1 MNAGTDG
8 ISSFLSYLKAE
19 RRLSAHTVRAY
30 QNDLDQLRVFLF
42 GVDGNE
48 EWNSIDSSDIRSFLI
63 YLRHKRLARTSIN
76 RSLSTLRTFFQ
87 FMKRQKQMDFDPSQ
101 DLKNLKTP
109 KRQPHF
115 LTPTQANQLA
125 SLFKLSSDFAGYRD
139 KTMLGCFLYTG
150 MRRAEL
156 VGLKTGDVSFA
167 GSSIRVMGK
176 RQKERLI
183 PLHPVLVDWLKDYLI
198 KRADFMLEIGA
209 ANATEALFITN
220 QGKPCTGDWMYSQ
233 TKKYLSQVTQS
244 DYRGP
249 HLLRHTFA
257 TWLLSEG
264 ADILAVKELLGHAGL
279 AATQVYTHV
288 SIDRLKMAYA
298 KAHPKGQQG

>member
-19 RRLSAHTVRAY
+19 RRLSSHTVRAY
-30 QNDLDQLRVFLF
+30 QNDLEQLRVFLF
-42 GVDGNE
+42 GVDGTE
-48 EWNSIDSSDIRSFLI
+48 EWNSIEPTDIRSFLI
-63 YLRHKRLARTSIN
+63 HLRHKRLARTSIN
-76 RSLSTLRTFFQ
+76 RTLSTLRTFFQ
-87 FMKRQKQMDFDPSQ
+87 FMKRQKRMDIDPTQ

-115 LTPTQANQLA
+115 LTPSQAQQLA
-125 SLFKLSSDFAGYRD
+125 SLFQLSSDFAGYRD

-167 GSSIRVMGK
+167 GSTIRVMGK

-183 PLHPVLVDWLKDYLI
+183 PLHPILVDWLKEYL
-198 KRADFMLEIGA
+198 KQRADFILQIGGGIS
-209 ANATEALFITN
+209 TDALFLTN
-220 QGKPCTGDWMYSQ
+220 QGKACTGDWMYSQ

-288 SIDRLKMAYA
+288 SIERLKTAYA